1 MFQLYEYAYYFDAC
15 TSGILYY
22 SYLCLLLPESMVQI
36 CIVICGL
43 SMVLVNAKMPNQMAN
58 GVFVAVSKSNF
69 VLKMEE
75 GISVISEGKSIDIK
89 QEKQDNVDN
98 FKCEFDS
105 GSQDSSKSG
114 SGGYQRWAPNLNGIR
129 KSAFT
134 PYKSVQC
141 TALTNLQRGDCCLLA
156 NLNSCASTANL

>member
-1 MFQLYEYAYYFDAC
+1 
-15 TSGILYY
+15 
-22 SYLCLLLPESMVQI
+22 
-36 CIVICGL
+36 
-43 SMVLVNAKMPNQMAN
+43 
-58 GVFVAVSKSNF
+58 
-69 VLKMEE
+69 MEE
-75 GISVISEGKSIDIK
+75 GISVSEGKNIDIK

-141 TALTNLQRGDCCLLA
+141 TALTNLQRGDGCLLP
-156 NLNSCASTANL
+156 NSLFVCERGERVMIYGVSIILCEESD